1 MDKTWNL
8 DIFLLENDGFTS
20 DEIGNQI
27 AKYKENPVMAYEDN
41 VSRGEFYQAGQ
52 NGIEN
57 LHLFIIHPYE
67 YSGENYLKFEGNKYK
82 IIRTYQRNYEEL
94 EVICRLNLGDRNE

>member
-1 MDKTWNL
+1 MDKTWDL
-8 DIFLLENDGFTS
+8 DIVLLKNDGFTS
-20 DEIGNQI
+20 DEVGNQVP
-27 AKYKENPVMAYEDN
+27 KYKSNTVMACKEN

-57 LHLFIIHPYE
+57 IHLFIIHPYE
-67 YSGENYLKFEGNKYK
+67 YYGENYLKFDGNKYK

-94 EVICRLNLGDRNE
+94 EIVCRLTLGDANV

>member
-1 MDKTWNL
+1 
-8 DIFLLENDGFTS
+8 
-20 DEIGNQI
+20 
-27 AKYKENPVMAYEDN
+27 MAYEDN

-57 LHLFIIHPYE
+57 IHLFIIHPYE
-67 YSGENYLKFEGNKYK
+67 YSRENYLKFEGNKYK